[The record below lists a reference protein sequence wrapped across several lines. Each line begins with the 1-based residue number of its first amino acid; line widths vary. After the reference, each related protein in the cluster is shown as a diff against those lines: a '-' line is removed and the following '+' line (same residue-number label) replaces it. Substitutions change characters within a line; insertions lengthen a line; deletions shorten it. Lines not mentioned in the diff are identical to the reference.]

1 MSGRAYSHRPGVL
14 VQRDISIV
22 EFDSVEAALSSPEFD
37 LPDPRDTAMLVSNR
51 GQMYELNFS
60 GALVWESLDGKKT
73 PGDLA
78 KLVAETF
85 DVEPVQAERDV
96 QNLIADL
103 ERIGLVV

>member
-1 MSGRAYSHRPGVL
+1 MS
-14 VQRDISIV
+14 II
-22 EFDSVEAALSSPEFD
+22 EFDTVQAALSSPQFD
-37 LPDPRDTAMLVSNR
+37 LADPSDTAMLISNR

-60 GALVWESLDGKKT
+60 GALVWEALDGKKT
-73 PGDLA
+73 AGDLA
-78 KLVAETF
+78 KLVADNF